1 MGILLAAV
9 RIGAADVGIPADA
22 VLQALPAAGARN
34 APPRRRGAL
43 CAVVEHEGRLLPVVD
58 LARWVEVGS
67 HPDDAAAD
75 ALQHARIV
83 LLRDGARRIGLR
95 VDALRGLVDAEGD
108 AERLHRDDDPE
119 EVFHTVARTRG
130 PDMLLSVLDVGR
142 LATLAMTWHE
152 EAQDGGGIEPAVT
165 VAVAGPRVQYAL
177 MRTSGTRLG
186 VPVADVAEV
195 LPMPRVERSGFGLA
209 YCVWRGRQVPVLPA
223 AAVAHVTADA
233 PASIGDARAPALLAV
248 IEHDGLALGLP
259 VDAALGMAPFAR
271 DHDGLPALD
280 GIATTTHDAD
290 GPVLLVDTAR
300 LLARFPE
307 AALSR
312 PDGAGAAARAG
323 TVQRRNPTTHIVFE
337 ADGFASTP
345 IDAVE
350 QVLPLAPDDGR
361 EADTLAWRGK
371 TIALADLRRRGG
383 ETGNDAGHVVVVRQG
398 GRHAA
403 YVVTRVHLL
412 IPPQGG
418 TLYRLGGAAGAVE
431 FISVGDGAGQA
442 SYRTVDLTQ
451 PAV

>member
-9 RIGAADVGIPADA
+9 RIGAADIGIPADA

-58 LARWVEVGS
+58 LARWVEVGR
-67 HPDDAAAD
+67 HADDASAD

-83 LLRDGARRIGLR
+83 LLRDGTRRIGLR

-108 AERLHRDDDPE
+108 AERLHRDDDPD

-152 EAQDGGGIEPAVT
+152 EAQDGGDVAPA
-165 VAVAGPRVQYAL
+165 AALAAAGPRVQYAL
-177 MRTSGTRLG
+177 MRTGGTRLAM
-186 VPVADVAEV
+186 PVADVAEV
-195 LPMPRVERSGFGLA
+195 LPMPHVERSGFGLA

-223 AAVAHVTADA
+223 AAMVEPQAGAEAA
-233 PASIGDARAPALLAV
+233 PGATLLAV
-248 IEHDGLALGLP
+248 IEHGGLALGVP

-271 DHDGLPALD
+271 DQDGLPALD

-290 GPVLLVDTAR
+290 GPVLLIDSAR

-323 TVQRRNPTTHIVFE
+323 TAQRRNPTTHIVFE

-350 QVLPLAPDDGR
+350 QVLPLAPDDGG
-361 EADTLAWRGK
+361 AAGTLAWRGK
-371 TIALADLRRRGG
+371 TIALADLRRGGGRGN
-383 ETGNDAGHVVVVRQG
+383 GNGDGDAGHVVVVRQDG
-398 GRHAA
+398 CHAA

-418 TLYRLGGAAGAVE
+418 TLYRLGGGAGAVE

-442 SYRTVDLTQ
+442 SYRTLDLTR
-451 PAV
+451 AAA